1 MFDDV
6 DGLTA
11 EHRARIVAALPP
23 GVEMTP
29 EAWADLHEIVVGYRI
44 FETRRASYPIA
55 EERKHRERLEKA
67 VDTAAAELRRETLW
81 PDPDPTWR
89 KQALAS
95 LSEVRRKVE
104 ALAAFH
110 EIWSAF
116 ARRQNPHRKFL
127 YWGVMRVWTDRLGGE
142 LRYSTK
148 ESTRY
153 GPLIRFFDAVVGP
166 ILGSAALRAS
176 GIAASIDREITD
188 RKRTEAEKKR
198 RLSQS

>member
-67 VDTAAAELRRETLW
+67 VDTAAAEL
-81 PDPDPTWR
+81 
-89 KQALAS
+89 A
-95 LSEVRRKVE
+95 VRRCGPTRIRRG
-104 ALAAFH
+104 ANRRWRRCRRFAARSRPSPPFTKYGPPSPADRTH
-110 EIWSAF
+110 IASSCI
-116 ARRQNPHRKFL
+116 Q
-127 YWGVMRVWTDRLGGE
+127 GIMRVWTDRLGGE
-142 LRYSTK
+142 LRYSTR

-153 GPLIRFFDAVVGP
+153 GPLIRFSGCRRADLRFR
-166 ILGSAALRAS
+166 SAARLR
-176 GIAASIDREITD
+176 DR
-188 RKRTEAEKKR
+188 RKYR
-198 RLSQS
+198 S